1 MRHLYLFLFVLPF
14 TIYSQE
20 TDFNNFKTTKAVGE
34 PPSIFTAS
42 FQERVED
49 RKGKITE
56 VSDEHIDNYAMRTT
70 YSLNNILKTG
80 YVLYGDPMTLYIQK
94 IAANL
99 LKNEPSLKDEL
110 QFYVIKNNITNAL
123 CTDPGVIFI
132 TTGLIAQVENEA
144 QLAYIIAHE
153 IVHYQEKHI
162 QKSFT
167 FANETDY
174 DARSSYQEMVVLS
187 KEHEFEADVKAL
199 KLYHAAGYSEKEINT
214 VFDVL
219 MYSYLT
225 FDEIEIDSTFFE
237 DPNTYIPRSYFPEK
251 ANPILAFEDYD
262 DSKSTHPNIRK
273 RKDAIAAELRKYDH
287 WKDNKNFISLEE
299 FNHVQNIARF
309 ETLRENVILANYL
322 EALYEV
328 YILEKQF
335 PNNTYL
341 QTMKAVV
348 WSKMNQTSL
357 SGKKN
362 TFLKNAKEKEG
373 SISVLYELFKNFS
386 RKELAILTVRQLEDI
401 HQNNPT
407 SEYIEEL
414 RNETFKSLAHLRRFE
429 INRLEK
435 ISFNDALELRENVDT
450 TTISDTVDIEG
461 ETKYD
466 RIRRIRAAQS
476 SSQSLAELVDE
487 NFADFLLHDLVAN
500 RTFNDL
506 YEEEKKS
513 IEEAKKE
520 EEEEEI
526 KKKKGPELEGDIIL
540 LNPYLIA
547 SHRTRGFDL
556 ENTLTF
562 HSMISESF
570 EEQIAG
576 RELHNISVAYS
587 NQFTTERYN
596 EASIL
601 TDYVLQIVQSEN
613 TDFKFIN
620 VDREE
625 LSDIVS
631 LHNNPYLLLISG
643 RAKRLSRTKNS
654 LTANIQ
660 YIELA
665 TGKVV
670 DQSYYSVGLK
680 IRKASVGGLVF
691 QALSKF

>member
-1 MRHLYLFLFVLPF
+1 
-14 TIYSQE
+14 
-20 TDFNNFKTTKAVGE
+20 
-34 PPSIFTAS
+34 
-42 FQERVED
+42 
-49 RKGKITE
+49 
-56 VSDEHIDNYAMRTT
+56 
-70 YSLNNILKTG
+70 
-80 YVLYGDPMTLYIQK
+80 
-94 IAANL
+94 
-99 LKNEPSLKDEL
+99 
-110 QFYVIKNNITNAL
+110 
-123 CTDPGVIFI
+123 
-132 TTGLIAQVENEA
+132 
-144 QLAYIIAHE
+144 
-153 IVHYQEKHI
+153 
-162 QKSFT
+162 
-167 FANETDY
+167 
-174 DARSSYQEMVVLS
+174 
-187 KEHEFEADVKAL
+187 
-199 KLYHAAGYSEKEINT
+199 
-214 VFDVL
+214 
-219 MYSYLT
+219 
-225 FDEIEIDSTFFE
+225 
-237 DPNTYIPRSYFPEK
+237 
-251 ANPILAFEDYD
+251 
-262 DSKSTHPNIRK
+262 
-273 RKDAIAAELRKYDH
+273 
-287 WKDNKNFISLEE
+287 
-299 FNHVQNIARF
+299 
-309 ETLRENVILANYL
+309 
-322 EALYEV
+322 
-328 YILEKQF
+328 
-335 PNNTYL
+335 
-341 QTMKAVV
+341 
-348 WSKMNQTSL
+348 MN
-357 SGKKN
+357 
-362 TFLKNAKEKEG
+362 
-373 SISVLYELFKNFS
+373 
-386 RKELAILTVRQLEDI
+386 
-401 HQNNPT
+401 
-407 SEYIEEL
+407 EEL
-414 RNETFKSLAHLRRFE
+414 RNEGFKSLAHLRRFE

-435 ISFNDALELRENVDT
+435 ISYNDALELRENVDT
-450 TTISDTVDIEG
+450 TTISDKVDIEG

-520 EEEEEI
+520 EEKEKI

-562 HSMISESF
+562 HSMIAESF

-625 LSDIVS
+625 LSDIIS